1 MIHSILFGNPE
12 DIDRKFSFRSILL
25 RFLQSILN
33 RNFLPQRSPKVFFGE
48 SSLILVRAYD
58 SDFSCPSISFFQTV
72 QAFPF
77 REN

>member
-33 RNFLPQRSPKVFFGE
+33 RNFPPQRSPKVFLGVVIDSCTRIRFGFF
-48 SSLILVRAYD
+48 LPVNFV
-58 SDFSCPSISFFQTV
+58 FSNCAGV
-72 QAFPF
+72 PF
-77 REN
+77 

>member
-1 MIHSILFGNPE
+1 MIHSILFGNLE
-12 DIDRKFSFRSILL
+12 DIDRKLSFRSILL

-33 RNFLPQRSPKVFFGE
+33 RNFPPQRSPKVFLG
-48 SSLILVRAYD
+48 SSLIPVRAYD